1 MAQDADGTELVLLP
15 GERVVVS
22 FRPSPWMIILGNG
35 GWYLL
40 MVLVLVAAWS
50 GGKTFLADLWGIL
63 LGLWTMAVAAR
74 LLWDLLT
81 WWFRRYTLTDRRIA
95 VQGGVVQ
102 RSVIDLPLENVQ
114 YLAMDASVRQR
125 VVGLGSIGAGTS
137 GWGVAELLWL
147 YVADPG
153 VKMGQIREEIERAK
167 NGRGGTMSV
176 ARAARAN
183 VHVIGLVG
191 GIGSGKSTVA
201 EELEMLGCV
210 VVDSDRSA
218 REILTRP
225 EIKGILTGWWGAG
238 ILDGDGNVDR
248 REVARIVFAEPAE
261 RERLEG
267 VVHPLI
273 RQERDELIDRIGE
286 AGGGVVVV
294 DAPLLFEA
302 GVDKECEA
310 VVFVDAPREVRAA
323 RVSRRGWDAQELGR
337 REAAQMPLDEKK
349 RRSTYVV
356 VNDGTREEL
365 HERVVEMVEGWRK
378 AWGMGEKRG

>member
-1 MAQDADGTELVLLP
+1 MAQEADGTELVLLP

-22 FRPSPWMIILGNG
+22 FRPSPWMIVLGNG
-35 GWYLL
+35 GWYLV
-40 MVLVLVAAWS
+40 MVLVLIAAWS
-50 GGKTFLADLWGIL
+50 AGKTFLADLWGLL
-63 LGLWTMAVAAR
+63 LGLWTMAVVAR

-137 GWGVAELLWL
+137 GRGVAELLWV
-147 YVADPG
+147 YVPDPG
-153 VKMGQIREEIERAK
+153 VKMGLIREEIERATK
-167 NGRGGTMSV
+167 GGSIAAP
-176 ARAARAN
+176 ARRAVPAN

-218 REILTRP
+218 REILGRP
-225 EIKGILTGWWGAG
+225 EIKNILTGWWGAG

-248 REVARIVFAEPAE
+248 REVARIVFAEPIE

-273 RQERDELIDRIGE
+273 KQERDALIDRIGE
-286 AGGGVVVV
+286 EGGGVVVV

-310 VVFVDAPREVRAA
+310 VVFVDAPREARAE
-323 RVSRRGWDAQELGR
+323 RVARRGWDADELGR
-337 REAAQMPLDEKK
+337 REAAQMPLEEKR

-365 HERVVEMVEGWRK
+365 RERVVEMVEEWRK
-378 AWGMGEKRG
+378 AWGMGEKGG